1 MTIEIILWVAAVAMI
16 LVVAEVAGELARVYR
31 SPGDGEDD

>member
-1 MTIEIILWVAAVAMI
+1 MSLEIILWVSAVAMV